1 MTNIDF
7 LVVGD
12 IVTEPFIK
20 ITDAE
25 TSCDLNKEHCKIS
38 FRFGDK
44 IPYESAE
51 VCRAVGNGPNAAVCA
66 SRLGL
71 NTSLVSYIGEDNIGK
86 ENIEELLNNKINID
100 YMETVPGMK
109 SNYHFVLWYDTER
122 TILVNHNEYPYSF
135 PLDLPEP
142 KWIYLSSLA
151 QNSTEYHGQ
160 ILEYLKLHPDVKL
173 AFSPGTFQ
181 MKLGYEALKEVYER
195 TEVFL
200 CNKQEAQRILQNDE
214 IEDEKEIIEKLHK
227 LGPKIV
233 VVTNGLNG
241 AYASDGAEIWFVPI
255 YPKSPYERTG
265 AGDAFSS
272 TFVSC
277 LILEKSIPEAL
288 VYSGV
293 NAMSVVQQIGPQ
305 KGLLSIEQIQEVLAQ
320 APEDYK
326 VSKIN

>member
-7 LVVGD
+7 LAIGD

-25 TSCDLNKEHCKIS
+25 TTCDLNKEHCKLS

-51 VCRAVGNGPNAAVCA
+51 ICRAVGNSPNAAVCA
-66 SRLGL
+66 ARLGIK
-71 NTSLVSYIGEDNIGK
+71 TSLVSYIGEDSIGK
-86 ENIEELLNNKINID
+86 GNIEELLNNKVNID

-135 PLDLPEP
+135 HSDIPEP

-151 QNSTEYHGQ
+151 HNSTEYHGQ
-160 ILEYLKLHPDVKL
+160 ILEYLKSHPNTKL

-181 MKLGYEALKEVYER
+181 MKLGYEALKDVYER
-195 TEVFL
+195 TLVLL
-200 CNKQEAQRILQNDE
+200 CNKEEAQRILNSE
-214 IEDEKEIIEKLHK
+214 ISNELDLMKMLYN
-227 LGPKIV
+227 LGPKIIV
-233 VVTNGLNG
+233 LTDGLNG
-241 AYASDGAEIWFVPI
+241 AYAYDGVSAFYAPI
-255 YPKSPYERTG
+255 YPKGPYERTG

-277 LILEKSIPEAL
+277 LILEKSIEEAL
-288 VYSGV
+288 LWSGI
-293 NAMSVVQQIGPQ
+293 NAMSVVQQVGPQ
-305 KGLLSIEQIQEVLAQ
+305 KGLLTFLQIQEVLVG
-320 APEDYK
+320 APESYE

>member
-7 LVVGD
+7 LAIGD
-12 IVTEPFIK
+12 IVTEPYIR

-25 TSCDLNKEHCKIS
+25 TTCDLNKEHCKLS

-51 VCRAVGNGPNAAVCA
+51 VCKAVGNSPNAAVCA

-71 NTSLVSYIGEDNIGK
+71 NTSLVSYVGEDKVGK

-100 YMETVPGMK
+100 YIETVPGMS

-135 PLDLPEP
+135 PVDLPEP

-151 QNSTEYHGQ
+151 KNSIEYHKE
-160 ILEYLKLHPDVKL
+160 IVEYLKQHPDVKL

-181 MKLGYEALKEVYER
+181 MKLGYDILKDVYER
-195 TEVFL
+195 TDVFI
-200 CNKQEAQRILQNDE
+200 CNKEEAQRILQ
-214 IEDEKEIIEKLHK
+214 KEIKDELKIMEDIFS

-233 VVTNGLNG
+233 VVTDSLNG
-241 AYASDGAEIWFVPI
+241 AYAYDGINAWHVPM

-265 AGDAFSS
+265 AGDSFSS
-272 TFVSC
+272 TFVVS
-277 LILEKSIPEAL
+277 LILGKSIPEAL
-288 VYSGV
+288 LWSGV
-293 NAMSVVQQIGPQ
+293 NAMSVVLQIGPQ
-305 KGLLSIEQIQEVLAQ
+305 KGLLTIEQIEEVLAQ
-320 APEDYK
+320 APDDYK
-326 VSKIN
+326 VDKIK